1 MDYFNWFPLE
11 GFLLSYNI
19 MILLMNIDC
28 LDHEFASL
36 LFWLFLFVNLR

>member
-11 GFLLSYNI
+11 GFLLSY
-19 MILLMNIDC
+19 MILLMDIDC
-28 LDHEFASL
+28 LDHEFASS